1 MSSDEV
7 KEIRVKWQGNHS
19 SMYDGKTQDI
29 ASKYLLQDV
38 DSVAV
43 GYDVEVKWGRR
54 SRLWRGVVVDL
65 LEDQDED
72 DDDG

>member
-1 MSSDEV
+1 M
-7 KEIRVKWQGNHS
+7 KWEGNDS

-29 ASKYLLQDV
+29 ARKYVLQDV

-43 GYDVEVKWGRR
+43 GGMIEVKWGRR

-65 LEDQDED
+65 LAEDQDED
-72 DDDG
+72 DEDG